1 MILPIFVA
9 LVHHPVL
16 TRDGQVGTT
25 ALTNVDIHDLARSC
39 RTYGVR
45 TLYLVT
51 PVTLQLRMI
60 EEVVQHWTGGEAGD
74 TAAQKRR
81 GNALERAKPASSV
94 QAAMDDV
101 LAQTGRQ
108 PRLVVTGARMAGK
121 VTSYDALAQQIRQPQ
136 ADDAPILLLFGTG
149 WGLAPSLT
157 EQADIRL
164 PPLLRDPFLSAADDW
179 ADNASPFNH
188 LSVRAAAA
196 IILDRLLG
204 DR

>member
-1 MILPIFVA
+1 
-9 LVHHPVL
+9 
-16 TRDGQVGTT
+16 
-25 ALTNVDIHDLARSC
+25 
-39 RTYGVR
+39 
-45 TLYLVT
+45 
-51 PVTLQLRMI
+51 
-60 EEVVQHWTGGEAGD
+60 
-74 TAAQKRR
+74 
-81 GNALERAKPASSV
+81 
-94 QAAMDDV
+94 
-101 LAQTGRQ
+101 
-108 PRLVVTGARMAGK
+108 MAGK

-164 PPLLRDPFLSAADDW
+164 PPLLRDPCLSAADDW